1 MGDGFLLD
9 FVLNLI
15 EVATKFKV
23 LGFFVLI
30 LVGIVC
36 EQNVDLEWL
45 FLGGL
50 ESWRVGG
57 DDVEE
62 DGLIDGDLFE

>member
-1 MGDGFLLD
+1 VGSWVNLDLILFAEVEKLMGDGFLLD

-36 EQNVDLEWL
+36 EQNVDLE
-45 FLGGL
+45 
-50 ESWRVGG
+50 
-57 DDVEE
+57 
-62 DGLIDGDLFE
+62 